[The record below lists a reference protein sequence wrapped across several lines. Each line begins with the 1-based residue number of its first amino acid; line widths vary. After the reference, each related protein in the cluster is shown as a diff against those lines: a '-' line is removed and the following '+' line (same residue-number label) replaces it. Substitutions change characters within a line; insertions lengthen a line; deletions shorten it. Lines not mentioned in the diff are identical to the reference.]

1 MFLKNLNDYIRRFAF
16 RPVSRSASSLILVA
30 LAVADFLVLAVGITE
45 HFLDVAFNVRIDSTT
60 FTCKTYEFVNA
71 TVQYIA
77 NYLII
82 VFTVLRV
89 IAVYLLHKVSIYCT
103 KKRAYIAVAVTL
115 GCSIAF
121 HLDKVN
127 RVVALDIIDGQNGTD
142 CRFQGKRAIFYDTYF
157 TWFNLFLRALVP
169 FLILIICNCMIICK
183 IVKLRRER
191 RDLTTSSSRLK
202 SDDSNSMSAMLVS
215 ISALFLLTQT
225 PLVVTTI
232 IEKGLDHESVSQ
244 EYIQRFYIVEAV
256 FRILQFVN
264 NVANFFCYCISGRKF
279 RQELL
284 SIVRCDVRGKGMRT
298 EVNDHG
304 PSVSSR
310 VTLNTSV

>member
-1 MFLKNLNDYIRRFAF
+1 M
-16 RPVSRSASSLILVA
+16 ILVA
-30 LAVADFLVLAVGITE
+30 LAVADSLVLAVGIPE

-82 VFTVLRV
+82 VFTVFRV
-89 IAVYLLHKVSIYCT
+89 VAVYLPHKVSIYCT
-103 KKRAYIAVAVTL
+103 KKRAYIAVAVTI
-115 GCSIAF
+115 GCSITF

-169 FLILIICNCMIICK
+169 FLILVICNCMIICK

-225 PLVVTTI
+225 PFVVTTI

-284 SIVRCDVRGKGMRT
+284 SIVWCDILGKGMRT
-298 EVNDHG
+298 EVNEHVA
-304 PSVSSR
+304 SVTSR
-310 VTLNTSV
+310 VTLNTSI

>member
-1 MFLKNLNDYIRRFAF
+1 MF
-16 RPVSRSASSLILVA
+16 RSASSVILVA
-30 LAVADFLVLAVGITE
+30 LAVADSLVLAVGIPE
-45 HFLDVAFNVRIDSTT
+45 HFLDAAFNVRIDSTT
-60 FTCKTYEFVNA
+60 FMCKTYEFVNA

-82 VFTVLRV
+82 VFTVFRV
-89 IAVYLLHKVSIYCT
+89 IAVYLPHKVGIYCT
-103 KKRAYIAVAVTL
+103 KKRAYIAVAVTI
-115 GCSIAF
+115 GCNIAI

-127 RVVALDIIDGQNGTD
+127 RVVGLDIIDGQNGTD
-142 CRFQGKRAIFYDTYF
+142 CRFHGKRAIFYDRYY
-157 TWFNLFLRALVP
+157 TWLTLFLRALVP
-169 FLILIICNCMIICK
+169 FLILIVCNCMIIFK
-183 IVKLRRER
+183 IVKLGRER
-191 RDLTTSSSRLK
+191 QDLIKSTSRLK
-202 SDDSNSMSAMLVS
+202 SNDSNSMSAMLVS

-225 PLVVTTI
+225 PSVVTTI
-232 IEKGLDHESVSQ
+232 IEKGLDHESLSQ

-284 SIVRCDVRGKGMRT
+284 SIVWCDIRGKGMRT
-298 EVNDHG
+298 EVNDHV